1 VRQGLAR
8 IFEPDVLVVGSQSSS
23 DPTAVALAS
32 KGERAKRLNVE
43 RLKNATAKWMLPN
56 ELHDLSRC
64 ELISRREA
72 HPTSA
77 RPLTGASR
85 PTGKVRSR
93 DLHEIARYSGRIR
106 VPEDVL
112 RLVVVAAQ
120 TCIHALFAES
130 NDTAIPLGNAS
141 SQSWLSLF
149 LADYSKI
156 P

>member
-1 VRQGLAR
+1 MIV
-8 IFEPDVLVVGSQSSS
+8 EPDVPVVGSQSSS
-23 DPTAVALAS
+23 DPTAVAQALQ
-32 KGERAKRLNVE
+32 GEHARRSNVE
-43 RLKNATAKWMLPN
+43 RLRNATAKWMLLLN
-56 ELHDLSRC
+56 VLHDLSRC
-64 ELISRREA
+64 ELISQREV
-72 HPTSA
+72 HPIST

-93 DLHEIARYSGRIR
+93 DLHENARYSGRIR

-141 SQSWLSLF
+141 SLGQQSVF
-149 LADYSKI
+149 HADHSKI